1 MRWVLLAWLLPIG
14 LAGCAGNVADYMGP
28 RSDIIAPQLI
38 RYGYGTGASQ
48 CVAERLG
55 NRLTPLQLRRFH
67 RIAASVSQGWFEPGR
82 LTLRDLRHVAS
93 TMSDPQIRLE
103 LESAT
108 AACGVE
114 DVVAA
119 APPPSAPAAASAP
132 APRAEAWLNLG
143 AAPTGQA
150 IAIDA
155 ATLEQDASSRK
166 AWFRL
171 TNPGEASPLSN
182 AYLLRIDCARRTI
195 EALAR
200 RRQDARGLVSDF
212 QEYPPGSE
220 GPLPVEGGTVMEIAY
235 LAMCT

>member
-1 MRWVLLAWLLPIG
+1 MLRVPLACLLPIG
-14 LAGCAGNVADYMGP
+14 LAGCAGNVADYVGP
-28 RSDIIAPQLI
+28 RSDIIAPQLV
-38 RYGYGTGASQ
+38 RYGYGAGPSV

-55 NRLTPLQLRRFH
+55 ARLTPLQLRRFH
-67 RIAASVSQGWFEPGR
+67 RIAASVSRGWYETGR

-108 AACGVE
+108 AACGVATE
-114 DVVAA
+114 IAAVPSA
-119 APPPSAPAAASAP
+119 APLATPAPAA
-132 APRAEAWLNLG
+132 RAEAWLNLG

-155 ATLEQDASSRK
+155 ATLEQEASSRK

-171 TNPGEASPLSN
+171 TNPGEASPLAN

-200 RRQDARGLVSDF
+200 RRQDVRGLVSDY